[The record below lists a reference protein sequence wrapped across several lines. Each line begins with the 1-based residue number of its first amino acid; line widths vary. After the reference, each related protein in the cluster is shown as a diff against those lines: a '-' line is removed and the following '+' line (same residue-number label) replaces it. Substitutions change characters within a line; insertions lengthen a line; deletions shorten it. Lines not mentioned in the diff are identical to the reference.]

1 MNNTARY
8 LIGFVIL
15 LLGLHQGKAQG
26 WVGLYQKYQESQ
38 RLESILERD
47 SQSVRSYAA
56 YTIYRINDRDQV
68 SEQLLDTLAI
78 LVEASAWPKA
88 AGLLLNAKGRYFDV
102 QGNMDQALKFYY
114 EAIDTLREAGPTYQ
128 DLSTVLIGAGFV
140 LLNTQHHEEAFT
152 TIQEG
157 YFYAKQS
164 GHLKNQLLSLDFFG
178 DYYYYSAFR
187 QEKFDSALAYYL
199 KADAF
204 IDEFRFD
211 SYFRSDNDHG
221 LANVY
226 LRLGKKELSAFHFN
240 KSLLEAE
247 KSGNYGVIY
256 ALYFDKAEVL
266 DEQNKHKEA
275 LQLKKE
281 AYEYAQASN
290 WIEFLAR
297 ADWQLYHTYRSL
309 EDYENALIH
318 YEKYIVAQ
326 DSMKKGQASARY
338 AELEAQLESKKKEE
352 EITRL
357 QNINLQQTRDFF
369 FWIILIGGLLL
380 GLISLLNLRLRR
392 KNSELEQ
399 KNKEV
404 LLAQLK
410 GQNLERKR
418 MAVELHDNLNTKIAA
433 IRWQLEAVVPS
444 IGEKPKGILDKTLL
458 LIDDVY
464 EDVRLISHNLMP
476 EKVEAIGLIAAL
488 QSLLAQLK
496 QNNKTSFQLLVNTG
510 PDFDFGSLSY
520 HIYNIIME
528 MINNILKHAD
538 ADNGWISISEEG
550 DKILLTVSDDGVGFE
565 VGEMTD
571 GYGIRNIT
579 SRLESVN
586 GKWNIESAP
595 GKGTQFFIEI
605 PKLD

>member
-1 MNNTARY
+1 MNTIRVY
-8 LIGFVIL
+8 LLPLVVL
-15 LLGLHQGKAQG
+15 LVLPSVGGAQG
-26 WVGLYQKYQESQ
+26 WMGLYQNYQKSTQ
-38 RLESILERD
+38 LQSPLERD
-47 SQSVRSYAA
+47 SQSVRTYAA
-56 YTIYRINDRDQV
+56 YAVYRINERY
-68 SEQLLDTLAI
+68 EGAELLLDTLTQLATK
-78 LVEASAWPKA
+78 SAWPKA
-88 AGLLLNAKGRYFDV
+88 HGILMNAKGRYFDV
-102 QGNMDQALKFYY
+102 QGNMDQALKFYH
-114 EAIDTLREAGPTYQ
+114 EAVDTLRSAKPNYQ
-128 DLSTVLIGAGFV
+128 DLSTSLIGAGFI
-140 LLNTQHHEEAFT
+140 LLHTGYHQEALK

-157 YFYAKQS
+157 YQYAKQS
-164 GHLKNQLLSLDFFG
+164 GQLKNQLVALDFFG
-178 DYYYYSAFR
+178 DYYYYSAYR
-187 QEKFDSALAYYL
+187 QEKFDSALIYYVQ
-199 KADAF
+199 ADSF
-204 IDEFRFD
+204 IDTYNFD

-226 LRLGKKELSAFHFN
+226 LRLGQKERSELYFRQ
-240 KSLLEAE
+240 SLDEAE
-247 KSGNYGVIY
+247 QSGNYGVIY
-256 ALYFDKAEVL
+256 ALFFDKAEIL
-266 DEQNKHKEA
+266 DEEDRHQES
-275 LQLKKE
+275 LQLKLE
-281 AYEYAQASN
+281 AYQYAVASG
-290 WIEFLAR
+290 WIEFVSR
-297 ADWQLYHTYRSL
+297 ADWQLYYTYKAL
-309 EDYENALIH
+309 GDYENALNF
-318 YEKYIVAQ
+318 YEQYIAAQ
-326 DSMKKGQASARY
+326 DSMKKDQASSRY
-338 AELEAQLESKKKEE
+338 AALEAQLKSKEKEE

-357 QNINLQQTRDFF
+357 QNKNLQQTRDFF
-369 FWIILIGGLLL
+369 FWIILLAGLLL
-380 GLISLLNLRLRR
+380 GFITFLNWRLRK
-392 KNSELEQ
+392 KNKELEQ

-444 IGEKPKGILDKTLL
+444 VGEKAQGILDKTLVL
-458 LIDDVY
+458 VDDVY

-488 QSLLAQLK
+488 QSLLTQLQ

-538 ADNGWISISEEG
+538 ADKGWISISEDG
-550 DKILLTVSDDGVGFE
+550 DNILLTVSDDGCGFE
-565 VGEMTD
+565 IGEMTN

-579 SRLESVN
+579 SRLENIN